1 MGFFAFKQQTIRFL
15 RWSERYTKTDMVYL
29 TRGSFWMMARQVAL
43 SLVAFGMAIAFA
55 NLLPQET
62 YGAYKYI
69 LSVAILLAI
78 TTLSGINTALTR
90 SVAKGYEGSM
100 LQSLS
105 TRIRWGILGSIMA
118 LFVVLYYEI
127 QGNRALSLAFLIV
140 LLFLPL
146 KSSFSVYQSYWQ
158 GKQRFDTF
166 SKLGILQE
174 VLATIPLLAALALTD
189 NLTTVILVY
198 FLAQTC
204 ASAVLFAYTLRHVV
218 NQNRDPETIR
228 LGKHFSFSGVLFTIA
243 NNCTDIILWHLLGP
257 VPVAVY
263 AFATRPPQE
272 LRRLFTESF
281 PIALPKFSQR
291 DVGEI
296 KATLLKKIARLY
308 VLLLPCVAV
317 YILVAPFVYQ
327 WFFPAYLEAVRY
339 SQVFSFSILFAPL
352 SLFGMMFQAQGRTR
366 EIYILSILSPLLLIA
381 ALFIFVPIFGLMG
394 AVIAL
399 LSELAVQAVVS
410 LVLFKRL

>member
-1 MGFFAFKQQTIRFL
+1 MGFFAFKQDIVRLL

-29 TRGSFWMMARQVAL
+29 TKGSFWMIARQFAL
-43 SLVAFGMAIAFA
+43 SFIAFGMAIAFA

-62 YGAYKYI
+62 YGAYKYV

-78 TTLSGINTALTR
+78 TTLSGINTSLTR
-90 SVAKGYEGSM
+90 SVARGYEGSM
-100 LQSLS
+100 LQALF
-105 TRIRWGILGSIMA
+105 TRIRWGILGSLFA
-118 LFVVLYYEI
+118 LLVVLYYEV
-127 QGNRALSLAFLIV
+127 QGNRSLSLAFLAV

-146 KSSFSVYQSYWQ
+146 KSSFSVYHAYWQ
-158 GKQRFDTF
+158 GKKRFDTF

-174 VLATIPLLAALALTD
+174 LLATVPFLTALALTD
-189 NLTTVILVY
+189 NLFTIVLVY

-204 ASAVLFAYTLRHVV
+204 ASAFLFAYTLRRVA
-218 NQNRDPETIR
+218 NQNRDPETIT
-228 LGKHFSFSGVLFTIA
+228 LGKHISFSGVLFAIA
-243 NNCTDIILWHLLGP
+243 NNCTDIVLWHLLGP

-281 PIALPKFSQR
+281 PIALPKFSQS
-291 DVGEI
+291 DVKKI
-296 KATLLKKIARLY
+296 KGTLLKKIARLY
-308 VLLLPCVAV
+308 ILLLPCVVA

-339 SQVFSFSILFAPL
+339 SQVFSLSILFAPL
-352 SLFGMMFQAQGRTR
+352 SLFGIVFQAQGRTR
-366 EIYILSILSPLLLIA
+366 EMYLLSFLSPILLIV
-381 ALFIFVPIFGLMG
+381 ALLIFVPIFGLMG

-399 LSELAVQAVVS
+399 LSELVIQSAVA
-410 LVLFKRL
+410 LILFKRL